1 MYIIKFI
8 NYIKTLN
15 FNDWITILVLFM
27 FIGIYVYVIYRSDKR
42 IDEGRIDEG
51 MNLLQIAEFII
62 IYIFIFAI
70 VLIVMQKIFPSNI
83 LNDAVSFLT
92 GE

>member
-1 MYIIKFI
+1 MYKCM
-8 NYIKTLN
+8 NYIRMLK

-27 FIGIYVYVIYRSDKR
+27 FIGIYVYVTYRSDKR
-42 IDEGRIDEG
+42 IDEGMSEI
-51 MNLLQIAEFII
+51 NLLQIAEFII
-62 IYIFIFAI
+62 CYIFIFAI

>member
-1 MYIIKFI
+1 MYKCM
-8 NYIKTLN
+8 NYIRMLK

-27 FIGIYVYVIYRSDKR
+27 FIGIYVYVTYRSDKR
-42 IDEGRIDEG
+42 IDEGMTE
-51 MNLLQIAEFII
+51 MNLLQIAEFVI

>member
-1 MYIIKFI
+1 MYKCM
-8 NYIKTLN
+8 NYIRMLK

-27 FIGIYVYVIYRSDKR
+27 FIGIYVYVTYRSDKR
-42 IDEGRIDEG
+42 IDEGMTEI
-51 MNLLQIAEFII
+51 NLLQIAEFVIS
-62 IYIFIFAI
+62 YIFIFVI

>member
-27 FIGIYVYVIYRSDKR
+27 FIGIYVYVTYRSDKR
-42 IDEGRIDEG
+42 IDEGMSEI
-51 MNLLQIAEFII
+51 NLLQIAEFII
-62 IYIFIFAI
+62 CYIFIFAI